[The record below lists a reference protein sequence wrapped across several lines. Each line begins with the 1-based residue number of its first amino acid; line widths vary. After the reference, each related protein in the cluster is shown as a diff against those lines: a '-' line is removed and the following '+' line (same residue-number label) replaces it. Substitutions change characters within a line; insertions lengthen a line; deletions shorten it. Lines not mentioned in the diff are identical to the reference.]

1 MRVLR
6 AIGSGST
13 LLLLAVLLGLAT
25 AGATYAYVTNQAAK
39 ATPSAA
45 AAPST
50 VALRSVV
57 IVRDAVAAGTRL
69 PAGALE
75 LRQVPEA
82 DVLPGAYTD
91 VKQAAGRV
99 VRYPLV
105 AGDQVIESRVVT
117 DGATDAQGLAFS
129 VPQGMR
135 AVSVPLSEVSG
146 AGGMI
151 VPGDHI
157 DVLASTSYQRLFD
170 PGATVTDQERQ
181 APAVL
186 TVLQDVLVLAVG
198 QEATSTVDTAQDPAT
213 LRPADAKPQPSARSV
228 TLAVT
233 PEQAQVLFM
242 AAEQGKIGLAVR
254 PFGDQDRAVL
264 SPIASL
270 QPAPGGA
277 SVNRAP

>member
-6 AIGSGST
+6 IIGSGST

-25 AGATYAYVTNQAAK
+25 AGATYVFVTNHAADTAAPATQAAG
-39 ATPSAA
+39 
-45 AAPST
+45 AP
-50 VALRSVV
+50 ARSVV
-57 IVRDAVAAGTRL
+57 VVRDAVAAGTRL
-69 PAGALE
+69 PAGVLE
-75 LRQVPEA
+75 LREVPA
-82 DVLPGAYTD
+82 TDVLPGAFTD
-91 VKQAAGRV
+91 VQQATGRV

-105 AGDQVIESRVVT
+105 AGDQVIASRIVA
-117 DGATDAQGLAFS
+117 DGGAKGDGLAFA
-129 VPQGMR
+129 VPAGMR
-135 AVSVPLSEVSG
+135 AVSVPVSEVSG

-170 PGATVTDQERQ
+170 PGATVTEQERQ

-186 TVLQDVLVLAVG
+186 TVLQDILVLAVG
-198 QEATSTVDTAQDPAT
+198 QQATPAADPGQDPAT

-228 TLAVT
+228 TLAVS
-233 PEQAQVLFM
+233 PDQAQVLFM
-242 AAEQGKIGLAVR
+242 AAEQGKIGLSVR
-254 PFGDQDRAVL
+254 SFGDQGRAVL